1 MIKDI
6 IDEKLK
12 EISKRETLESLGDR
26 SKYVGASDVVGCPRK
41 AILTKLQPPEFDN
54 ETLIR
59 LMRGHLAETILVK
72 CFSEINYRWK
82 TQMEFVHP
90 EYDYIKAH
98 ADFVFY
104 TKDFSKIGIVEQKSV
119 SSIPDEPY
127 PSWVEQLQFQM
138 GLAKLLYPK
147 AEIKGSLFVID
158 LNSGKYEEFNGY
170 EPNDE
175 IFDVLL
181 ENAKKIYEFV
191 QNNQVD
197 DLPIEPGLLCG
208 YCPFKADC
216 PAFTGDES
224 EVPEDVQKAVESYMT
239 ISQEEKN
246 LKREKDNLKQEI
258 IGYTGPSFKAAFNGY
273 KLSVKE
279 TVSTRVDT
287 KVLKAEYPDVY
298 EAVVKQ
304 TPFLSFRVS

>member
-1 MIKDI
+1 MIRDI
-6 IDEKLK
+6 VDEKLQ
-12 EISKRETLESLGDR
+12 EISKRESLESLGDR

-41 AILTKLQPPEFDN
+41 VVLTKLQPPEFDN

-59 LMRGHLAETILVK
+59 FMRGHLAETILVK
-72 CFSEINYRWK
+72 CFKETNYLWA

-104 TKDFSKIGIVEQKSV
+104 TKDFSKIGIVEQKSTNG
-119 SSIPDEPY
+119 IPDEPY

-170 EPNDE
+170 EPNEE
-175 IFDVLL
+175 IFDALL
-181 ENAKKIYEFV
+181 ENAKGIYEV
-191 QNNQVD
+191 VRTKKING
-197 DLPIEPGLLCG
+197 LPTEAGLLCG
-208 YCPFKADC
+208 YCPFKKDC

-224 EVPEDVQKAVESYMT
+224 EVPEDVANAVEKYVEVSK
-239 ISQEEKN
+239 EEKELGKKKN
-246 LKREKDNLKQEI
+246 TLKQEI
-258 IGYTGPSFKAAFNGY
+258 LGYTGSNFKASFNGH

-279 TVSTRVDT
+279 VISVKADT
-287 KVLKAEYPDVY
+287 KILKAEYPEIY
-298 EAVVKQ
+298 NAVAKESQ
-304 TPFLSFRVS
+304 FLSFRVS